1 MDEKEKS
8 QNQNM
13 TENSGTAEKPKKKKG
28 WLKILLIVLIV
39 LVCIAA
45 VISIYAVSQKDNAE
59 EAALSH
65 AKVSRSEVSGLYSD
79 LELDGLTPVCEIS
92 FWTQDAKY
100 EYEVTAFGHDVIQFE
115 REPLSSAGQNSSA
128 AQGDTAQGG
137 TASGGGAGTA
147 GTDQNGTGAS
157 GASGTSGTQS
167 GMIGEAAAK
176 AAVLSHAG
184 LNESDIYGYQS
195 WLETD
200 HGTQIYEIEF
210 LSGNYEYEYKV
221 DAYSGEILSFQSDRE
236 HH

>member
-1 MDEKEKS
+1 M
-8 QNQNM
+8 
-13 TENSGTAEKPKKKKG
+13 
-28 WLKILLIVLIV
+28 
-39 LVCIAA
+39 
-45 VISIYAVSQKDNAE
+45 
-59 EAALSH
+59 
-65 AKVSRSEVSGLYSD
+65 
-79 LELDGLTPVCEIS
+79 
-92 FWTQDAKY
+92 
-100 EYEVTAFGHDVIQFE
+100 TAFGHDVIQFE

-157 GASGTSGTQS
+157 GASGTQS

>member
-13 TENSGTAEKPKKKKG
+13 TENSDTAEEPKKKKG

-65 AKVSRSEVSGLYSD
+65 AGVSRSEVSGLYSD

-115 REPLSSAGQNSSA
+115 REPLSSAGQNSPA
-128 AQGDTAQGG
+128 AQGG
-137 TASGGGAGTA
+137 TVSGGGAGAA

-157 GASGTSGTQS
+157 GASGTQS